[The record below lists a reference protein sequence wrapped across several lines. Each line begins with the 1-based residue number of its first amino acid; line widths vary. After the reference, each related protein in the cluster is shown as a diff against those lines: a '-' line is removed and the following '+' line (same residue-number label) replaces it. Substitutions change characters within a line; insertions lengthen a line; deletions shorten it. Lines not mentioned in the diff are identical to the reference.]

1 MAEVVA
7 PAQARLAIWNR
18 RPGPPAN
25 ARLRRV
31 FAIWCLLF
39 FNALTPVQGAIIPI
53 PHRVAQLLTQGS
65 LALALVLALTVN
77 PRLRIRPN
85 WFLGLYTLLAV
96 ISLVMSVRFVGLGTA
111 FRSGRLLAFLA
122 VLWLLTPWWGRRD
135 LTVLRCQMR
144 FLLVIL
150 ASVLLGLFLSPGKA
164 MPDGRLSG
172 ALWPIWSTQVAHFGA
187 EVAGLTIVLWLSRLV
202 TGRRA
207 LMLACPAIVVVVL
220 THTRTALLAMGISL
234 LVAGFS
240 LFSARRRVRQ
250 AFAAALVAIV
260 VLGIPTAPYVTHWLA
275 RGENGQQIAN
285 LTGRTKAWSA
295 ALATKRPTTNVI
307 FGSGLSND
315 AVNGSPVAAENG
327 LPIDSSWISIY
338 QDQGIVGEV
347 LVGAIFLLLF
357 LTAFTRARGPTRA
370 LALYLIVY
378 CLLAGISESG
388 LGGASQYLLD
398 LTLAASLLA
407 LPSSTGTNL
416 TFGLKLPGRRRT
428 TKRKA
433 LPPAALSGF

>member
-1 MAEVVA
+1 MAELGA
-7 PAQARLAIWNR
+7 PVGTVPAVKG
-18 RPGPPAN
+18 RPQTAHGDAG
-25 ARLRRV
+25 LRRV

-39 FNALTPVQGAIIPI
+39 FNALTPIQGSIVPI

-65 LALALVLALTVN
+65 LAVALVLALTVN
-77 PRLRIRPN
+77 PRMRIRPN

-96 ISLVMSVRFVGLGTA
+96 TSLTMSVRLVGLGTA
-111 FRSGRLLAFLA
+111 YRSVRLVGFLA

-144 FLLVIL
+144 FLLIIL
-150 ASVLLGLFLSPGKA
+150 ASVVLGLFISPGKA
-164 MPDGRLSG
+164 MPGGRLSG
-172 ALWPIWSTQVAHFGA
+172 TIWPIWSTQVAHYAA
-187 EVAGLTIVLWLSRLV
+187 EVAGLTVVLWLSRLV

-207 LMLACPAIVVVVL
+207 LMLAVPAVVVLVL
-220 THTRTALLAMGISL
+220 THTRTALLAMLVSL
-234 LVAGFS
+234 LVAGVS

-250 AFAAALVAIV
+250 TFAAALIVLVAV
-260 VLGIPTAPYVTHWLA
+260 GVPAAPYLTHWLA
-275 RGENGQQIAN
+275 RGENSQQLQD

-295 ALATKRPTTNVI
+295 ALAVQRPTTNVI

-315 AVNGSPVAAENG
+315 AVNGSPNAAENG

-347 LVGAIFLLLF
+347 LVGAMFLLL
-357 LTAFTRARGPTRA
+357 LVLAFTRARGPTRA

-378 CLLAGISESG
+378 AMIAGISESG

-398 LTLAASLLA
+398 LSVVASLLT
-407 LPSSTGTNL
+407 LPSATGA
-416 TFGLKLPGRRRT
+416 GLSFRLRLPRYRWT
-428 TKRKA
+428 A
-433 LPPAALSGF
+433 ENEA